1 MGHRE
6 KKTAAAAAV
15 LLKKKVFLDTC
26 SHVPS
31 PAPGQSTPNRPTAF
45 AGPARDLATAFRWW
59 AGFDRRRPRS

>member
-1 MGHRE
+1 MGHRG

-26 SHVPS
+26 SHVPW

>member
-6 KKTAAAAAV
+6 KKTGAAAAV

-31 PAPGQSTPNRPTAF
+31 PAPGQSTPNRPAAF